1 MKQLFASQEGVLR
14 RRWQVAFPQAAVIAL
29 PWSEPFARQVT
40 ADTLVWLACPG
51 NLNAARDTLAKI
63 LAARSR
69 VVVMSATPSEAE
81 AFEALNAGASG
92 YCHLEAAPEQLRE
105 IALVVGHGGLW
116 MPPGLLQRLLALSL
130 RTAPAAPI
138 EEPPGVA
145 KLTVREREVAAQV
158 AQGASNSEIADVLG
172 ITGRT
177 VKAHLTAI
185 FAKLGVRDRVQL
197 ALAVRAIST
206 ERGY

>member
-14 RRWQVAFPQAAVIAL
+14 RRWQVAFPQAAAIAL
-29 PWSEPFARQVT
+29 PWSEQFARQVT
-40 ADTLVWLACPG
+40 ADTVVWLACPG
-51 NLNAARDTLAKI
+51 NLNAARDLLSKTLA
-63 LAARSR
+63 AGSR

-81 AFEALNAGASG
+81 AFDALSAGASG

-105 IALVVGHGGLW
+105 ISLIVGLGGLW

-138 EEPPGVA
+138 EEAPGLA
-145 KLTVREREVAAQV
+145 ELTGREREVAAQV
-158 AQGASNSEIADVLG
+158 AQGASNSEIADALG

-177 VKAHLTAI
+177 VKAHLTVI

-197 ALAVRAIST
+197 ALAMRST
-206 ERGY
+206 SAGRGH